1 MSSSS
6 GRRDVWKSR
15 RNMNNHLVNNSSSDQ
30 NKAKEIVL
38 SSCIIQFPV
47 FMHTVWHVT
56 ASCKQFIFVIFI
68 HDYKTFLG
76 TT

>member
-56 ASCKQFIFVIFI
+56 ALVASNS
-68 HDYKTFLG
+68 FLLFLS
-76 TT
+76 TIIKLF